1 MYPRLCL
8 LLSLAL
14 SKTTLLAKLANFYWQ
29 WWERNWKFLN
39 NLDANCSHSHFPFCL
54 THLMWWNLFNLE
66 ENWPLFQDQNSLHS
80 FCIILLGK
88 IQCYFD
94 EVDIFLE
101 IIFLPSQD
109 QKTEFETKLIRSSR
123 LGFYQAGFRSRERR
137 WVPLLDAITSVYPQH
152 FCPGRPNDLLEPIYA
167 PG

>member
-39 NLDANCSHSHFPFCL
+39 NLDANSSHSHFPFCL

-66 ENWPLFQDQNSLHS
+66 QNWPLFKDQNSLHS

-94 EVDIFLE
+94 QVDIFLE

-137 WVPLLDAITSVYPQH
+137 WVSPLDAITSVYPQH
-152 FCPGRPNDLLEPIYA
+152 FCPGCPNDLLEPIYA
-167 PG
+167 PE